1 MKKVIIFSCIAM
13 SMSLACV
20 AQQKSSSKG
29 KNGGYAY
36 CDEPTYKLDRRL
48 AAAQTATTDNGGAS
62 GAGTGASYGSTY
74 YRGIAY
80 KNAGLKA
87 KNKSKEST
95 SPLAMKETE

>member
-1 MKKVIIFSCIAM
+1 MKKVFIFSCIAM

-20 AQQKSSSKG
+20 AQQKSSNKSK
-29 KNGGYAY
+29 NTGYAY

-62 GAGTGASYGSTY
+62 GAGTGSSYGSTY

-80 KNAGLKA
+80 KNVARQA
-87 KNKSKEST
+87 KQRTSV
-95 SPLAMKETE
+95 SPLAMKD

>member
-29 KNGGYAY
+29 KNGGYTY

-62 GAGTGASYGSTY
+62 GAGPGSSYGATY

-87 KNKSKEST
+87 KSNSKEST
-95 SPLAMKETE
+95 SPLAMKE

>member
-20 AQQKSSSKG
+20 AQTKSSSKAKG
-29 KNGGYAY
+29 KNNGYAY
-36 CDEPTYKLDRRL
+36 CDEPTYKLDQRL

-62 GAGTGASYGSTY
+62 GPGTGSSYGSTY

-80 KNAGLKA
+80 KNAAL
-87 KNKSKEST
+87 KNKSKSTEST
-95 SPLAMKETE
+95 SPLAMKE